1 MLGKTPI
8 LSRINLDKG
17 LLIDATRLKFVDSR
31 LRGNDRADRSVMAVV
46 IDKGLSFGY
55 EERADCGA
63 FTR

>member
-1 MLGKTPI
+1 MKAKPRKWGDC
-8 LSRINLDKG
+8 RV
-17 LLIDATRLKFVDSR
+17 ATLPPMRFVDSR

>member
-1 MLGKTPI
+1 M
-8 LSRINLDKG
+8 R
-17 LLIDATRLKFVDSR
+17 FVDSR

-46 IDKGLSFGY
+46 IDKGLSFGD